1 MAVEIKIPTID
12 GLTLN
17 TKNKRVKDDIAIT
30 IGIPTYD
37 GTVTDDFEI
46 EIDKFITETP
56 AEFSNNRV
64 TIIKNGFCNNQNLTT
79 ISFPNVVE
87 LGDRAFSGC
96 AKLKNIYLPKLKKI
110 DSYGLHSTKINANNS
125 VFETIEEMV
134 GTNQFYAIT
143 TKGEISMPNI
153 TSVPDACFASA
164 AAITK
169 FTGHNVTNLGRQSF
183 SSTSG
188 IVTIDCPNVEILG
201 NQAFQG
207 SGVQYISL
215 NKVKEVGTQTFN
227 GATRLEIAEFDSL
240 EKIIGGM
247 CFYNCK
253 ELKALILRKSSVVTL
268 APTNA
273 FDNSGVKLGTGF
285 VYVPDE
291 LVDNYK
297 SATNWSAIADRVKGL
312 SEIPQEILDE
322 LEALGYG
329 N

>member
-1 MAVEIKIPTID
+1 MSVEIKIPTIN

-17 TKNKRVKDDIAIT
+17 TKNKYVEDDIT
-30 IGIPTYD
+30 IQFDIDTYY
-37 GTVTDDFEI
+37 GQVEGDFEI
-46 EIDKFITETP
+46 EIDKFIMETP
-56 AEFSNNRV
+56 IEFSNSRV

-96 AKLKNIYLPKLKKI
+96 AKLENIYLPKLKKI
-110 DSYGLHSTKINANNS
+110 GSYGLHSTRINADNS
-125 VFETIEEMV
+125 LFETIEEMV

-143 TKGEISMPNI
+143 TKGEITMPNI
-153 TSVPDACFASA
+153 TNVPDACFASCSG
-164 AAITK
+164 ITK

-183 SSTSG
+183 NSTSS
-188 IVTIDCPNVEILG
+188 IVTIDCPNVETLG
-201 NQAFQG
+201 NQVFQS
-207 SGVQYISL
+207 SGIQYISL
-215 NKVKEVGTQTFN
+215 NKVKEVGTQMFN

-253 ELKALILRKSSVVTL
+253 ELKALILRNSSVVTL

-273 FDNSGVKLGTGF
+273 FDGSAIKNGVGF
-285 VYVPDE
+285 VYVYDN
-291 LVDNYK
+291 LVNDYRF
-297 SATNWSAIADRVKGL
+297 ATNWSAIADRIKGV
-312 SEIPQEILDE
+312 SEIPQDILE
-322 LEALGYG
+322 VLNNA